1 MNCFLIAY
9 MIIVSVIIIYILHST
24 KIIQQIY
31 GLKSIKKIDTN
42 NIKMVKICL
51 FFSLITIPFIFI
63 YYQKYIIGSILFIVN
78 IYLALFIVRTMN
90 DTENIL
96 KEEISEYIQALIKEF
111 SIQDNLLIAFENSIF
126 ENEGV
131 FIKPIFSPILDEVL
145 KSQNTDIF
153 GKHAET
159 CENLW
164 IASILMILDEHT
176 KSADRDATIK
186 SLDDLYE
193 LININISIT
202 QENKSKSN
210 IMMINNK
217 ILMFVGILGGICNFI
232 FNYYCKTFFILTF
245 KGNVIFILSDLLLFM
260 TLIIFAKM
268 IKGFSS

>member
-1 MNCFLIAY
+1 MNYFLIAY
-9 MIIVSVIIIYILHST
+9 IIIAFIIIYILYST
-24 KIIQQIY
+24 KVIQQIY
-31 GLKSIKKIDTN
+31 ELKSIKKIDAN

-51 FFSLITIPFIFI
+51 FFSLITIPFVFI
-63 YYQKYIIGSILFIVN
+63 YYQKYLIGSILFIVN
-78 IYLALFIVRTMN
+78 IYLSLLIVRIMN

-111 SIQDNLLIAFENSIF
+111 SIQDNLLIAFENSLF

-131 FIKPIFSPILDEVL
+131 FIKSIFSPILDEVL

-153 GKHAET
+153 GKNAEK

-164 IASILMILDEHT
+164 ISSILMILDEHT
-176 KSADRDATIK
+176 KSADRDSTIK

-193 LININISIT
+193 LITINISIT

-217 ILMFVGILGGICNFI
+217 ILMFVAIIGGILNFM
-232 FNYYCKTFFILTF
+232 FNFYCKTFFILTT
-245 KGNVIFILSDLLLFM
+245 KGNIIFILSDLLLFG